1 MRWRASRQWV
11 FGTCI
16 GPLMLAASLDAA
28 AQLPA
33 ADVTQPVI
41 APKPALESQ
50 PVVLKYRFEADQTVH
65 YIVSHKM
72 IIRSQKGRATQTAKS
87 DWTTYKH
94 LRVIKIDPDE
104 TATVETTIDRVE
116 AVVQFDDEPPHKY
129 DSSVDKTAPAP
140 LRRVSESIGK
150 PLAHTRFTTDGRLI
164 STVSLLGAAAGP
176 LADSEA
182 ASDDPSRKNF
192 LITLPAGPVRI
203 GESWKDSF
211 VVKVSVPPKLQ
222 RNITL
227 SRKYTLLTLEN
238 GLATI
243 QLQTSVLTPVNNPE
257 IEAQLIQRPQ
267 QGEILFDVA
276 KGLIVSRTL
285 RVNQEVSAFAGPN
298 STMKAESTLIET
310 LASQTAVASE
320 SASQI
325 EPVPPTR

>member
-1 MRWRASRQWV
+1 MAMGAHSIEQ
-11 FGTCI
+11 
-16 GPLMLAASLDAA
+16 S
-28 AQLPA
+28 
-33 ADVTQPVI
+33 VTEPVI
-41 APKPALESQ
+41 APKPALEST
-50 PVVLKYRFEADQTVH
+50 PVVLKYRFEPDQTIH

-72 IIRSQKGRATQTAKS
+72 MIRSQKGRVTQIAKS

-94 LRVIKIDPDE
+94 LRVIKIDADQ

-129 DSSVDKTAPAP
+129 DSSVDQAAPAP

-150 PLAHTRFTTDGRLI
+150 PLANTRFTTDGRLI
-164 STVSLLGAAAGP
+164 SAVSLLGPDAGP

-192 LITLPAGPVRI
+192 LITLPAGPIRV
-203 GESWKDSF
+203 GESWKDTF

-227 SRKYTLLTLEN
+227 GRKYTLVTLEN

-298 STMKAESTLIET
+298 SIMKAESSLIET
-310 LASQTAVASE
+310 LTSSTTVASKTG
-320 SASQI
+320 SKI
-325 EPVPPTR
+325 EPSSPTR